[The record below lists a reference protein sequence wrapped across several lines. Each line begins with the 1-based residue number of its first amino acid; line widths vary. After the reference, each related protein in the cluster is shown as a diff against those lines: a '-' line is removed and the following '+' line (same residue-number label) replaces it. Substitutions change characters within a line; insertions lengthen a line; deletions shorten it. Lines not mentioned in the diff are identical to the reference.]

1 MSMKSVLLF
10 ITTAALVAAL
20 GACSHTTK
28 KTADSGAASAGAQK
42 AASADS
48 DLDEA
53 QKEAKRQSLLKMADE
68 TLKVRIVR
76 IGDRPRFSVCI
87 NGSAGFSRR
96 GPSS

>member
-28 KTADSGAASAGAQK
+28 KTDATGAASAGAQK

-68 TLKVRIVR
+68 TLKVRI
-76 IGDRPRFSVCI
+76 GDRPRFSVCI